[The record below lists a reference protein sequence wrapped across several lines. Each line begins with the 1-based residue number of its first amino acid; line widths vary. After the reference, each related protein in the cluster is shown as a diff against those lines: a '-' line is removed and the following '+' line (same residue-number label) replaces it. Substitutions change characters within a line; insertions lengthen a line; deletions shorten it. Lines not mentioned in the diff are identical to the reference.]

1 MQHQRYIKLLKH
13 MEGISTVV
21 REEKQLVDGV
31 HLYTIQYKSGSFQVK
46 ALLAVHSN
54 SETNVQGKYEKSPA
68 ILYCRGGYKKVG
80 QVNPLRISQMAA
92 FGYTIL
98 APHYRGNQGGTGKDE
113 FGGDDMEDVHAAYE
127 LLRQMSWVDS
137 NRIHL
142 YGFSRGGMMA
152 LRAAMVPDRYAS
164 AVIWSGVT
172 DMYLTFEERAD
183 LRPLLVKL
191 VGEPDQ
197 ESEEYDKRS
206 PIHYTEEISCPV
218 LLVHGTEDEN
228 VGVEHAIRL
237 ANELK
242 NQDKTYEL
250 WLVEGAT
257 HLFDSPYM
265 EQYTVKMFS
274 WLNQQVLRMNS

>member
-1 MQHQRYIKLLKH
+1 
-13 MEGISTVV
+13 MEGIITAV

-31 HLYTIQYKSGSFQVK
+31 NLYTIQYKSGSFQVK
-46 ALLAVHSN
+46 ALLAIHSN
-54 SETNVQGKYEKSPA
+54 SESDALGEQTKSPA

-92 FGYTIL
+92 FGYTVL

-113 FGGDDMEDVHAAYE
+113 FGGDDMEDVHVAYE
-127 LLRQMSWVDS
+127 LLHEMSWVDDS
-137 NRIHL
+137 RIHL

-152 LRAAMVPDRYAS
+152 LRAAMIPDRYAS
-164 AVIWSGVT
+164 VVVWSGVS
-172 DMYLTFEERAD
+172 DMYLTYEERKD

-197 ESEEYDKRS
+197 ESEGYDIRS
-206 PIHYTEEISCPV
+206 PINYTEDISCPV
-218 LLVHGTEDEN
+218 LIIHGTEDEN
-228 VGVEHAIRL
+228 VGIEHAVRL

-242 NQDKTYEL
+242 NRDKTYEL
-250 WLVEGAT
+250 WLAEGAT

-265 EQYTVKMFS
+265 EQYTIKMFS
-274 WLNQQVLRMNS
+274 WLDMQEFRMNS